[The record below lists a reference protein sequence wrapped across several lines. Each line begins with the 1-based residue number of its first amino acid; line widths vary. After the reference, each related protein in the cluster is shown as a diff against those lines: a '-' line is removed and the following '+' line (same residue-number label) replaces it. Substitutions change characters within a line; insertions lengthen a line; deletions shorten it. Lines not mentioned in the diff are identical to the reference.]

1 MPGSNH
7 DIDATFM
14 DALPLAVRDAALDL
28 IRFASLKEMLDYRV
42 NGVSEFHQNKF
53 KLTEAQWVSTLN
65 AVILTKVSYFEIEL
79 NFPNRYIDK
88 LIEIA
93 AYAYGLQKLDPIE
106 LYQAMLS
113 EHPKFAAWLKKAI
126 QVKQYNLKRAAT
138 QANASR

>member
-14 DALPLAVRDAALDL
+14 DNLPIAVRDAALDL
-28 IRFASLKEMLDYRV
+28 IRFSSLKDMLDYRL
-42 NGVSEFHQNKF
+42 NGPSEFHKNKF
-53 KLTEAQWVSTLN
+53 KLNETQWNTTLN
-65 AVILTKVSYFEIEL
+65 AVILTKVSYFEIEM

-93 AYAYGLQKLDPIE
+93 AFAYGLGQLDPIE
-106 LYQAMLS
+106 LYQSMVS

-126 QVKQYNLKRAAT
+126 QVKQQNLRRAT
-138 QANASR
+138 TMSNR

>member
-14 DALPLAVRDAALDL
+14 DNLPIAVREAALDL
-28 IRFASLKEMLDYRV
+28 IRFSSLQEMVEYRL
-42 NGVSEFHQNKF
+42 NGPSEFHKKKF
-53 KLTEAQWVSTLN
+53 KLDEQQWNSTLN
-65 AVILTKVSYFEIEL
+65 AVILTKVSYFEIEV

-93 AYAYGLQKLDPIE
+93 AYASGLGQLDPIE
-106 LYQAMLS
+106 LYQSMLS

-126 QVKQYNLKRAAT
+126 QIKQQNLRLAVVR
-138 QANASR
+138 NNM